1 MSDAFRIEVDIAT
14 QSLALLEGSE
24 TRLRY
29 RVSTALRGA
38 GEDKG
43 SLRTPRGLHVVRAK
57 IGDGL
62 PRGAVLVGRRP
73 TGETWSP
80 ELHARHPSRDWILT
94 RILWLSGLERGRNRL
109 GGVDTMQRFIYIH
122 GSPDNVP
129 MGSPGSHGCIR
140 MRNDDI
146 LELFDAVPVGTRVHI
161 AEDTKA

>member
-1 MSDAFRIEVDIAT
+1 MSEAFRIEIDVAT
-14 QSLALLEGSE
+14 QSLELLEHGGA
-24 TRLRY
+24 RLRY
-29 RVSTALRGA
+29 RVSTALRGV

-43 SLRTPRGLHVVRAK
+43 RMRTPRGLHVVRAK

-73 TGETWSP
+73 TGEIWSP
-80 ELHARHPSRDWILT
+80 ELHERHPSRDWILT

-122 GSPDNVP
+122 GSPDDVA

-146 LELFDAVPVGTRVHI
+146 LELFDVVPVGTRVHI
-161 AEDTKA
+161 AEDAKA

>member
-1 MSDAFRIEVDIAT
+1 MSEALRIEIDIAA
-14 QSLALLEGSE
+14 QSLALQDGDKA
-24 TRLRY
+24 RLRY

-43 SLRTPRGLHVVRAK
+43 SMRTPRGLHVVRAK
-57 IGDGL
+57 LGDGL
-62 PRGAVLVGRRP
+62 PRGAVLVGRRA
-73 TGETWSP
+73 TGEIWSP

-94 RILWLSGLERGRNRL
+94 RILWLPGLERGRNRL

-122 GSPDNVP
+122 GSPDNVA

-161 AEDTKA
+161 AENTRA